1 MLTNDRIMKITRAHF
16 IVIAPLLALAFYFT
30 LNYLQVADKPAIAA
44 AITLLTVIWWVSEAL
59 PIPATS
65 LVPFALLPLF
75 GVLDHKAVASSLGSH
90 VILLLMGA
98 FMLSKSLE
106 KSGAHERLAVY
117 MIRLVGISSGRRLVL
132 GFMLAAGFLSMWIS
146 NTATTLIMLPMA
158 LAILSHVDNKNLK
171 VALILGIAYA
181 SSVGGLGTLIGTPPN
196 VIFAGIYEE
205 HTGKE
210 FGFLAWMKI
219 GVPVVLIALPIMA
232 VWLTRNVKLEHDLV
246 LPELGAWRI
255 EEKRTLWVFG
265 LTALAWITRSE
276 PFGGWSSFIDVKD
289 VGDSTVAL
297 FAVVVMFMVPN
308 GKGSRLLDW
317 DSAKTIPWG
326 MLLLFAGGIAI
337 AKGFTA
343 SGLSAM
349 MGDWLTSLSN
359 LPPILMM
366 LTICLFVT
374 YLTEITS
381 NTATATLLMPILAV
395 AAISSGLDPSVLM
408 IPAAMAASCAF
419 MLPVATAPN
428 AIAYGTGEIEI
439 RDMVKE
445 GAILSFIIS
454 SMLAMVCYF
463 LLI

>member
-1 MLTNDRIMKITRAHF
+1 MIIKRKHF
-16 IVIAPLLALAFYFT
+16 IVLGPLFALAFYFF
-30 LNYLQVADKPAIAA
+30 LGSISVAEKPAIAA

-75 GVLDHKAVASSLGSH
+75 GILDHKAVAGSLGSH

-158 LAILSHVDNKNLK
+158 LAILAHVENRNLK

-181 SSVGGLGTLIGTPPN
+181 ASVGGIGTLIGTPPN

-219 GVPVVLIALPIMA
+219 GVPVVLISLPIMA
-232 VWLTRNVKLEHDLV
+232 FWLTRKVKLEQDLV
-246 LPELGAWRI
+246 LPKLGAWRT
-255 EEKRTLWVFG
+255 EEKRTLLVFG
-265 LTALAWITRSE
+265 LTALAWITRNE
-276 PFGGWSSFIDVKD
+276 PFGGWSGLLGIKG

-297 FAVVVMFMVPN
+297 FAVVLMFMIPN
-308 GKGSRLLDW
+308 GKKEGRLLDW
-317 DSAKTIPWG
+317 DTAKTIPWG

-337 AKGFTA
+337 AKGFSA
-343 SGLSAM
+343 SGLSTIL
-349 MGDWLTSLSN
+349 GNWLTSLSSF
-359 LPPILMM
+359 PPVLMM
-366 LTICLFVT
+366 VAICLFVT

-395 AAISSGLDPSVLM
+395 AAISSGVEPAVFM

-428 AIAYGTGEIEI
+428 AIAFGTGEVSIK
-439 RDMVKE
+439 DMVME
-445 GAILSFIIS
+445 GALLSFVVS
-454 SMLAMVCYF
+454 SIVAMVCYF
-463 LLI
+463 ILI

>member
-1 MLTNDRIMKITRAHF
+1 
-16 IVIAPLLALAFYFT
+16 
-30 LNYLQVADKPAIAA
+30 
-44 AITLLTVIWWVSEAL
+44 
-59 PIPATS
+59 
-65 LVPFALLPLF
+65 
-75 GVLDHKAVASSLGSH
+75 
-90 VILLLMGA
+90 
-98 FMLSKSLE
+98 
-106 KSGAHERLAVY
+106 
-117 MIRLVGISSGRRLVL
+117 MIRLVGVSSGRRLVF

-158 LAILSHVDNKNLK
+158 LAILSHVDNNKLK

-181 SSVGGLGTLIGTPPN
+181 ASVGGLGTLIGTPPN

-205 HTGKE
+205 YTGKE

-219 GVPVVLIALPIMA
+219 GIPVVLIALPIMA
-232 VWLTRNVKLEHDLV
+232 IWLTRNVKLEHDLV
-246 LPELGAWRI
+246 LPELGAWRA
-255 EEKRTLWVFG
+255 EEKRTLLVFG
-265 LTALAWITRSE
+265 LTALAWITRGE
-276 PFGGWSSFIDVKD
+276 PFGGWSGLLEIKGI
-289 VGDSTVAL
+289 GDSSVAL
-297 FAVVVMFMVPN
+297 FAGIVLFMIPN

-317 DSAKTIPWG
+317 NTAKEIPWG
-326 MLLLFAGGIAI
+326 MLLLFAGGIAL
-337 AKGFTA
+337 AKGFSA

-349 MGDWLTSLSN
+349 MGDWLTSLSD

-395 AAISSGLDPSVLM
+395 AAISSGLEPAVLV

-439 RDMVKE
+439 KTMVKE
-445 GAILSFIIS
+445 GAVLSFIIS

-463 LLI
+463 LLV